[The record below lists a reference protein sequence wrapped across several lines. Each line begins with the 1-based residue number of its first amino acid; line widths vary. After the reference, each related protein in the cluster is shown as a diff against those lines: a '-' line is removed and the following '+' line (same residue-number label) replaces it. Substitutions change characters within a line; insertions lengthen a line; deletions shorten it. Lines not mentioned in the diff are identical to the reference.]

1 MKVYELIEKLQQ
13 MDQYAS
19 VEIYAGYDSVFGDQT
34 TPNFEV
40 KQDATGWCRM
50 NDEVINTVFIL

>member
-19 VEIYAGYDSVFGDQT
+19 VEIYSGYDPEFGDQT
-34 TPNFEV
+34 TDYFEV